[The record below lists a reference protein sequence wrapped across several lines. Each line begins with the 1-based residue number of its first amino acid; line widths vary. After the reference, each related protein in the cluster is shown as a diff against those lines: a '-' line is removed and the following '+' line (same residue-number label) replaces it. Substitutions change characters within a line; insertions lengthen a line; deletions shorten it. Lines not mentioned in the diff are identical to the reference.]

1 MEVQGKNH
9 NLSRIHL
16 VCGFMN
22 IVIILYVLNCRR
34 QYQLLWRGH
43 IILLRQKILPAE
55 GLLAVKLWNL
65 NHCLHQG
72 LPDLQG
78 HLYQRHDTKT
88 AYQPPMT
95 RDSFQRTFRHNWAWA
110 TLIHLQVCWALT
122 IQQPEFCII
131 NWFAPRKVRIPS
143 TAFWALQRFRYL
155 SNPLRS
161 SSLPTYSSHCR
172 LQSPKLAPLEGR
184 AWKIDKY
191 IKRRFSTAIQGNIFS
206 GLQQVICSEFVA
218 N

>member
-9 NLSRIHL
+9 NLSRFHL
-16 VCGFMN
+16 ICGIMN
-22 IVIILYVLNCRR
+22 IVITLYLLNCRR

-88 AYQPPMT
+88 AYQPPMK
-95 RDSFQRTFRHNWAWA
+95 RHSFKRTLWHNWEWP
-110 TLIHLQVCWALT
+110 TLIRLQVCWALT
-122 IQQPEFCII
+122 SQQPEFYII

-155 SNPLRS
+155 SNSLRS
-161 SSLPTYSSHCR
+161 SSLPIHIR
-172 LQSPKLAPLEGR
+172 LAADYKVQNSYPWKGELER
-184 AWKIDKY
+184 TTNILKDVFLQRSREYFQW
-191 IKRRFSTAIQGNIFS
+191 FTASNM
-206 GLQQVICSEFVA
+206 
-218 N
+218 